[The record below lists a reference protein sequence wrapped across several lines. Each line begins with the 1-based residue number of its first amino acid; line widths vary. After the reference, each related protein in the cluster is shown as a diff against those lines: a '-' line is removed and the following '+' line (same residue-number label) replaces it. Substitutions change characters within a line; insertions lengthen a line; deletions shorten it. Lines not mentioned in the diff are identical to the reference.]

1 MAQGMGNIL
10 ARLMLLFEQ
19 KPGELGYID
28 EIAATY
34 AAYADALERVL
45 GAPSGFLVRP
55 DARAVREWLEV
66 EEPATG

>member
-10 ARLMLLFEQ
+10 ARLMILFEQ

-45 GAPSGFLVRP
+45 GCSLRFLSSPGRQSSQGM
-55 DARAVREWLEV
+55 A
-66 EEPATG
+66 